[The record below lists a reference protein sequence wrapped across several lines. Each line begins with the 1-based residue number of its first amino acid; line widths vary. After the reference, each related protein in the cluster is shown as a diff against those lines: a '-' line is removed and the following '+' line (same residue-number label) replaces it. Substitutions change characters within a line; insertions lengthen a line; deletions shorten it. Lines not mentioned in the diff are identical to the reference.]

1 MVNSYEQAGF
11 IYEPT
16 SGLYYDTKTKY
27 YYSPQHDLYYN
38 GSNGSW
44 YRLNPRT
51 NEFSFHSGTQA
62 EDPDKQKVQL
72 IGVRLVARL
81 IICCLPCDIAG
92 SVGAIARYAL
102 SRF

>member
-62 EDPDKQKVQL
+62 EDPDKQKVEL

-92 SVGAIARYAL
+92 SVGAIA
-102 SRF
+102 